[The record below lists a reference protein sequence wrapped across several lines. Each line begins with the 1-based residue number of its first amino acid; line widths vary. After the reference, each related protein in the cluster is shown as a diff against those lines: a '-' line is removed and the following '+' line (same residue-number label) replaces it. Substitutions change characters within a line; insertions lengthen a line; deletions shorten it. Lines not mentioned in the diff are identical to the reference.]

1 MFECKIKVDK
11 GTEGGVHDEKLKK
24 RAACMHMPV
33 YTFQH
38 LHAVLP
44 PESGRGGAKGRK
56 VSENTSPR
64 YCALCLPVWVRAR
77 TSGKVA
83 FVRARPSVTC
93 V

>member
-33 YTFQH
+33 CTFQH

-44 PESGRGGAKGRK
+44 PESGLGGAKGRK
-56 VSENTSPR
+56 VPENTSPLLCIVHVR
-64 YCALCLPVWVRAR
+64 VCTRAHVGKRCCVCARAC
-77 TSGKVA
+77 
-83 FVRARPSVTC
+83 VTC